1 MKARNRSSAWR
12 TISASFSLTATMVSP
27 LSGSMATRSATA
39 GRNAKPSMQEPNFCA
54 NSSAV
59 SSADAIAALCSVG
72 TRIVFMHTPHI
83 PPAKPAG
90 RLPLAGTSA
99 EQSYCRVAGCRTS
112 SCCPAPLRLF
122 RRWGGTGQE
131 TPGRSTMR
139 RGLIAAFGLALLWTA
154 VAGAETF
161 PARPVK
167 LVVTFAAGG
176 AADLF
181 ARVFANNMGAD
192 LGQQVF
198 IEVHAGA
205 GGRTGVDFTAKSP
218 ADGYTLCFNGAS
230 SISAIPFMVAKMPYD
245 WQKDLS
251 LITTVLRVPEAIVV
265 PSSLGIDTLPAFI
278 AYARERPGK
287 VNFGSAGAGTIT
299 HLGAELLKEEA
310 KIDIVHVPYRG
321 VAPGV
326 TDLLGGQVPMLGALK
341 ALAIPSATRTPVLP
355 DVPTTAELGYPRV
368 NSDNWYGLV
377 APAGVPADVLARLHR
392 AAIAAL
398 NSEDLKKQYD
408 TFNATPAPSTP
419 QQYAAYVLAEQAKWG
434 PVVLKTGVKLE

>member
-1 MKARNRSSAWR
+1 
-12 TISASFSLTATMVSP
+12 
-27 LSGSMATRSATA
+27 
-39 GRNAKPSMQEPNFCA
+39 
-54 NSSAV
+54 
-59 SSADAIAALCSVG
+59 
-72 TRIVFMHTPHI
+72 
-83 PPAKPAG
+83 
-90 RLPLAGTSA
+90 
-99 EQSYCRVAGCRTS
+99 
-112 SCCPAPLRLF
+112 
-122 RRWGGTGQE
+122 
-131 TPGRSTMR
+131 MR
-139 RGLIAAFGLALLWTA
+139 RGLIAAFGLALLWA
-154 VAGAETF
+154 AAAGAETF
-161 PARPVK
+161 PVRPVK

-181 ARVFANNMGAD
+181 ARVFANNMGTD

-205 GGRTGVDFTAKSP
+205 GGMTGVDFAAKSP
-218 ADGYTLCFNGAS
+218 PDGYTLCFNGAS

-299 HLGAELLKEEA
+299 HLAWNCSRKRPRSTSCTFLIGAS
-310 KIDIVHVPYRG
+310 HRRCP
-321 VAPGV
+321 
-326 TDLLGGQVPMLGALK
+326 DLLGGQVQMLVADVPFLLPQIKSGALK
-341 ALAIPSATRTPVLP
+341 ALAITSATRTPVLP
-355 DVPTTAELGYPRV
+355 DVPTTAEFGYPRV

-398 NSEDLKKQYD
+398 NSDDLKKQYA
-408 TFNATPAPSTP
+408 TFNATPAPATP
-419 QQYAAYVLAEQAKWG
+419 QQYAAFVLAEQAKWG